1 MSAMKLTSLNDL
13 LIEELRDL
21 YSAENQL
28 VKALPKMAKAASSEE
43 LGTAFREHLDL
54 TKGHVERL
62 KTIFEGLDAK
72 PTGRQCPAMKGLVE
86 EGVEAIE
93 AQGEDSVRDAALVV
107 AAQKVEHYEI
117 SGYRSAC
124 SLAELLGK
132 DDAAEVLQEIL
143 DEEEDAD
150 RKYGE
155 IAEDVIKPEAAAM
168 MQEAEEEEE
177 E

>member
-1 MSAMKLTSLNDL
+1 MKLSTLNDL

-21 YSAENQL
+21 YSAETQL
-28 VKALPKMAKAASSEE
+28 VKALPKMAKAAASEE
-43 LGTAFREHLDL
+43 LGSALREHLDL

-62 KTIFEGLDAK
+62 KGIFDDLQAK
-72 PTGRQCPAMKGLVE
+72 PTGRQCAAMKGLVE
-86 EGVEAIE
+86 EGSEVIE
-93 AQGEDSVRDAALVV
+93 AKGEDSVRDAALVV

-132 DDAAEVLQEIL
+132 DDAAQTLQEIL
-143 DEEEDAD
+143 DEEEEAD

-155 IAEDVIKPEAAAM
+155 IADEVIRPEAAAR
-168 MQEAEEEEE
+168 MQEEEEE
-177 E
+177 EQA